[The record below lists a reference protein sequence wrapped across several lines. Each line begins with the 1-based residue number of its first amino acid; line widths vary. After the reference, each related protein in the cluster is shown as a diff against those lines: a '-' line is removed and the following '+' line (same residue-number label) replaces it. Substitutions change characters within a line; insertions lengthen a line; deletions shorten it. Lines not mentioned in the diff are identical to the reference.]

1 MILLDKALEYCKDVV
16 EGKELTTV
24 EVALQCSIFI
34 QDYYKKQYEDEFE
47 FYFDE
52 KKLKKINNLLKLF
65 NYATGFV
72 AGKQVLKGL
81 SGFQALLIAAIFGWR
96 YKNNKKKFRYRDV
109 TLFIPRKNAKS
120 FLAALILILLMLTEQ
135 NFSEFYSICID
146 RELAKETRKAMAQLI
161 QASPA
166 IAKHFFVSDSE
177 IGIIKCKI
185 TNSYYVPR
193 TAKANKN
200 NSIRPACFIADEVG
214 AFTKN
219 DNIQAMRKGQLSVL
233 NPLCIKTTTA
243 YAESDSVMLEE
254 LEYDRAV
261 LKNVVENKRLFA
273 LLYYCTKEEAWTDEG
288 LYKANPLRVEEN
300 YKEIKAD
307 RETAKI
313 KTSEQEEFF
322 TKNLNI
328 FLKTNELNKYL
339 DVDYWKKGEITEEK
353 FRKKIKGKKVKVGVD
368 MSVTTDLTAVG
379 IEFEDE
385 GLYYCKSHGFLPKE
399 SLKDR
404 REKHIDYE
412 KYEKLGYCDIHKGM
426 TVDYI
431 LVEEYIRNIEK
442 EYECTIEYIIT
453 DPMNAK
459 EMMGRLSQDYDVIML
474 KQTYTNLSPATKD
487 FRKKT
492 YDGKTRYV
500 KNELLDWNMKC
511 ASTSKGKADDEMLI
525 KENKNKQRIDMVVV
539 FVFTHTEFVT
549 TEKKPP
555 ELTEE
560 YINSWFD
567 KQKVGEGKSVS

>member
-1 MILLDKALEYCKDVV
+1 MILLDKALRYAKDVA
-16 EGKELTTV
+16 EGRELTTI
-24 EVALQCSIFI
+24 EVKLQCSIFI
-34 QDYYKKQYEDEFE
+34 QDYYNRQYEDDFE

-52 KKLKKINNLLKLF
+52 KKLKKINNLIKLF

-81 SGFQALLIAAIFGWR
+81 SGFQALLIAAQFGWR
-96 YKNNKKKFRYRDV
+96 YKTNKKKFRYRDV
-109 TLFIPRKNAKS
+109 VLFIPRKNAKS
-120 FLAALILILLMLTEQ
+120 FLAALILLLLMLTEQ

-146 RELAKETRKAMAQLI
+146 RDLAKETRKAMAQLI
-161 QASPA
+161 QASPD

-214 AFTKN
+214 AFTSN
-219 DNIQAMRKGQLSVL
+219 ANIQAMRKGQLSVL
-233 NPLCIKTTTA
+233 NPVCIKTTTA

-261 LKNVVENKRLFA
+261 LNNVIDNKRLFA

-300 YKEIKAD
+300 YEEIKAD
-307 RETAKI
+307 REIAKI

-328 FLKTNELNKYL
+328 FLQTNELNKYL
-339 DVDYWKKGEITEEK
+339 DITYWKKCEITDEK
-353 FRKKIKGKKVKVGVD
+353 FREKIKGKKVKVGVD

-385 GLYYCKSHGFLPKE
+385 GLFYCKSHGFLPKD

-404 REKHIDYE
+404 REKHIDYK
-412 KYEKLGYCDIHKGM
+412 KYEKLGYCDIHEGM
-426 TVDYI
+426 TVNYT
-431 LVEEYIRNIEK
+431 LVEEYIRGIEE
-442 EYECTIEYIIT
+442 EYECIIEVIVT

-459 EMMGRLSQDYDVIML
+459 EMMERLSQDYDIVML
-474 KQTYTNLSPATKD
+474 KQTYTNLSPATKEY
-487 FRKKT
+487 RKAT
-492 YDGKTRYV
+492 YDNKVRHV
-500 KNELLDWNMKC
+500 KNELLDWNMNN
-511 ASTSKGKADDEMLI
+511 ASTSKGKADDEMLN

-539 FVFTHTEFVT
+539 LVFTHTEFVT
-549 TEKKPP
+549 TDKKPQI
-555 ELTEE
+555 TEDT
-560 YINSWFD
+560 I
-567 KQKVGEGKSVS
+567 KSFYG